1 MSAKLTDTLCT
12 RCGLCC
18 DGTLFAEVELSGR
31 AEATQ
36 LEAMGLEIDSDG
48 ALESLPLP
56 CAALKGTRCSVYAH
70 RPHVCRTFECRLLK
84 DVRAGDVTV
93 DEALVSITDTH
104 KQLAHLR
111 ALLAGMGQRASKL
124 PLRERIA
131 EALAR
136 EPSSDAAKQARRDE
150 LGMAMEAVEE
160 SIRGTFL
167 GTPKDSR

>member
-1 MSAKLTDTLCT
+1 MPKLTDTLCT

-18 DGTLFAEVELSGR
+18 DGTLFAEVELTGR
-31 AEATQ
+31 GEATQ
-36 LEAMGLEIDSDG
+36 LEAMGLEVDSDG
-48 ALESLPLP
+48 AESLPLP
-56 CAALKGTRCSVYAH
+56 CAALRGTRCSVYAH

-93 DEALVSITDTH
+93 DEALVSITEARA
-104 KQLAHLR
+104 QLAQLHS
-111 ALLAGMGQRASKL
+111 LLAAMGQRPSKL

-136 EPSSDAAKQARRDE
+136 EPGPDAAKQARRDE

-160 SIRGTFL
+160 SIRATFL
-167 GTPKDSR
+167 GPHVEK

>member
-1 MSAKLTDTLCT
+1 MSPKLTDTLCT

-31 AEATQ
+31 GEATQ
-36 LEAMGLEIDSDG
+36 LEAMGLDIDSDG

-84 DVRAGDVTV
+84 DVRAGEVTV
-93 DEALVSITDTH
+93 EQAGALIGEAH
-104 KQLAHLR
+104 EQLAHLR
-111 ALLAGMGQRASKL
+111 TLLAALGQRASRL

-136 EPSSDAAKQARRDE
+136 EPSADAEKQARREE
-150 LGMAMEAVEE
+150 LHHALEVVEE
-160 SIRGTFL
+160 SIRRTFL
-167 GTPKDSR
+167 GRSGR

>member
-1 MSAKLTDTLCT
+1 MPRLTETLCT

-31 AEATQ
+31 GEATQ
-36 LEAMGLEIDSDG
+36 LEAMGLDLDSDG
-48 ALESLPLP
+48 AAESLPLP
-56 CAALKGTRCSVYAH
+56 CAALRGTRCSVYVH

-84 DVRAGDVTV
+84 DVRAGQVTV
-93 DEALVSITDTH
+93 DEALVSISDAH
-104 KQLAHLR
+104 ERLAHLR
-111 ALLAGMGQRASKL
+111 ALLAGMGQRASRL

-136 EPSSDAAKQARRDE
+136 APSPDPAKQARRDE

-160 SIRGTFL
+160 SIRATFL
-167 GTPKDSR
+167 GSTGGK